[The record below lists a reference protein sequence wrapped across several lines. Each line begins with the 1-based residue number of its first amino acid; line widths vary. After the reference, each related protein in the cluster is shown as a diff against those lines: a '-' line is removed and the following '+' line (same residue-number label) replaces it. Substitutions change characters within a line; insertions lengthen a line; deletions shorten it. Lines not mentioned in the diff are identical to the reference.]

1 MLGLFKLQEKK
12 KSLGTNPVSYKISQA
27 GHKGGGDGRGG
38 DTPGQVAGC
47 QEGLGEREIKEGS
60 RMGGD

>member
-27 GHKGGGDGRGG
+27 GHKGGW
-38 DTPGQVAGC
+38 
-47 QEGLGEREIKEGS
+47 LGEEGTPLGRWLGAS
-60 RMGGD
+60 KG